1 MLKGPVR
8 FLPGLLSAK
17 SGKRNE
23 NRGSNNDTTGTAPND
38 VNIHGNKAVLR
49 LPHSVSQ
56 PRTSHPQP
64 QPPKQKLSTT
74 LAHIHRQQLLHEQQQ
89 QQLSQNAAHALYT
102 GRRQDRMNHHLHDD
116 DDDSTSSNAAEGYA
130 LEFDCGESV
139 SSLNDSCF
147 GGASVTGG
155 YNIYPSTT
163 MAEPNVTEQQQ
174 QSPMKQATSLVV
186 GVVPSISGMSVSDH
200 PSFDTED
207 ISYFV
212 HDVER
217 PPMLSPL
224 PLTHTN
230 SNSIELVEE
239 NSLINAKD
247 GRLRTMKPILTG
259 TLSPKQKRHRSVRRN
274 PPNNHT
280 STVLL
285 VPSSTALTTSD
296 STGNGNHHP
305 SNCSGN
311 TVRSSAVQQ
320 PQKDTPS
327 LMISTTSSES
337 HHESQIVEMIAPNT
351 TSTSTTTDTFNK
363 QRTPLASSTSLCGKC
378 HYYPP
383 WLQRVPFWLKVLLF
397 IGWILLLVA
406 IIIAIIGG
414 IVSSVH
420 RNNSS
425 NENNSASLNDY
436 NNHHVYNDTITTD
449 PTSNIFIEPNST
461 ITMVSPT
468 ITPSVAPSN
477 HRPKADKTNLRFR

>member
-1 MLKGPVR
+1 MR
-8 FLPGLLSAK
+8 FLPGLLSSK

-23 NRGSNNDTTGTAPND
+23 NRGSNNDATGTAPSD
-38 VNIHGNKAVLR
+38 TNIHGNKAVLR
-49 LPHSVSQ
+49 MPYSSQ

-102 GRRQDRMNHHLHDD
+102 GRRQDRINHHMRDDD
-116 DDDSTSSNAAEGYA
+116 DDDSTTSNAAEGYA

-163 MAEPNVTEQQQ
+163 ITEPNVNEQQ
-174 QSPMKQATSLVV
+174 QSPMKLATSLVV

-212 HDVER
+212 HDVEQ

-230 SNSIELVEE
+230 SNHIELLEE

-274 PPNNHT
+274 PPNKP
-280 STVLL
+280 STLLL
-285 VPSSTALTTSD
+285 VPSSTTLTTSE
-296 STGNGNHHP
+296 STGNGNHNP
-305 SNCSGN
+305 SNSTTGSN
-311 TVRSSAVQQ
+311 IVRSFAVQ

-337 HHESQIVEMIAPNT
+337 RHESQILEMIAPNT

-363 QRTPLASSTSLCGKC
+363 HASSSPICCKC

-420 RNNSS
+420 RNNNS

-436 NNHHVYNDTITTD
+436 NHHHVYNDTITTD
-449 PTSNIFIEPNST
+449 PTSNIFIQPNST
-461 ITMVSPT
+461 ITVVSPT
-468 ITPSVAPSN
+468 ISPTVAPSIR
-477 HRPKADKTNLRFR
+477 RPKADKTNR